1 MAPDTLAQ
9 LLKLP
14 ANERG
19 ELAVGLWESLA
30 DADREAA
37 FTLSDEQRAELD
49 RRWDEHLADPGPAL
63 PWDVVER
70 RLRDSASTQGD
81 IKEGA

>member
-1 MAPDTLAQ
+1 MTSETLAR

-14 ANERG
+14 PEERI
-19 ELAVGLWESLA
+19 ELALALWESLG
-30 DADREAA
+30 DTDREAA

-49 RRWDEHLADPGPAL
+49 REMAEHLADPESSL

-70 RLRDSASTQGD
+70 RLKG
-81 IKEGA
+81 GN